1 MRTLF
6 PVAVALLVLFALPG
20 AVVFAADLLG
30 YGPDLNTWLEARL
43 GVSHRLAVSL
53 PAAVVLF
60 CVPPVIILLYFLR
73 LRRKPVPVSSTFL
86 WHKSIEDLHVNRLMQ
101 WLRRNLLLLLQ
112 LLAALL
118 AIYAVLGPRLHAAL
132 GEGRHYVLVIDNSA
146 SMSATDVPPNRLE
159 WAKAEALK
167 EIEAATDADS
177 GMVIVFNRTAEIR
190 QSYTTNRAVLR
201 RAVESIPPTVMQ
213 TRFDEALNLAA
224 SLANPARSTENEVS
238 RPEAAEPGQERQY
251 VPLEGMQADVHLYS
265 DGVFPPVPGFALANL
280 NLNYHAPP
288 VPPIDGGVSHNV
300 GIVRLDA
307 HRDDAGRL
315 VATASV
321 RNYRGSPI
329 PDQLVRVEVLDAADR
344 VTGAYAQRVALPE
357 KTDQRPGERAVTF
370 TLPDVPENADVV
382 IRARLENTGDAF
394 SLDDVAWLVPGI
406 ARKARVLVFAPDNAV
421 EQNFPGPRRFLDL
434 PSTRKIADVTRYPPD
449 RIADKKV
456 YDKAREGEYD
466 LVIFDRCGPATE
478 DDLPRANTFF
488 IGYPPPPFKLRGAAD
503 DRLVVKPERGPRV
516 TGWLGTHPVTRRLQG
531 LYEVEIDEAFR
542 VPEWPARTERLVE
555 SDGNLVLLGAVPRP
569 PFTDLVLAF
578 PLYTD
583 DGLYNTLW
591 PLRPS
596 FVVFLRNVLRS
607 LGNVRDALAEDV
619 TRPGD
624 IKVLRAAGNRPKLRV
639 TTPGGKTEELD
650 RAARADFAFAGTTEV
665 GVYTAVAGDDRQRFA
680 VNLFDPAE
688 GDIAPR
694 PSVTVGSQ
702 TVEAGKPR
710 KQPRDLWKLAVLA
723 GVVVLLAEW
732 WVYNKRVQI

>member
-20 AVVFAADLLG
+20 AFVFAADLSG
-30 YGPDLNTWLEARL
+30 YGPDLNAWLESRL

-60 CVPPVIILLYFLR
+60 CVPPIIILLYFLR
-73 LRRKPVPVSSTFL
+73 LRRKPVAVSSTFL

-132 GEGRHYVLVIDNSA
+132 GGGRHYVLIIDNSA
-146 SMSATDVPPNRLE
+146 SMSATDVQPSRLE

-167 EIEAATDADS
+167 EIDAATDADS

-201 RAVESIPPTVMQ
+201 RAVESIQPTASQ

-224 SLANPARSTENEVS
+224 SLANPVRSTENEVA
-238 RPEAAEPGQERQY
+238 RPEGAEPGKERQY
-251 VPLEGMQADVHLYS
+251 VPVEGMQADVHLYS
-265 DGVFPPVPGFALANL
+265 DGGFPPVPGFALANL

-288 VPPIDGGVSHNV
+288 APPTEGGVSNNV

-315 VATASV
+315 VVTATV
-321 RNYRGSPI
+321 RNYRGSAV
-329 PDQLVRVEVLDAADR
+329 PDQLVRLEVLDAADR
-344 VTGAYAQRVALPE
+344 LVSGYSRRARLEPKGAQSAEQEVAF
-357 KTDQRPGERAVTF
+357 V
-370 TLPDVPENADVV
+370 LPDVPENADVV

-394 SLDDVAWLVPGI
+394 PLDDVAWLVPGV
-406 ARKARVLVFAPDNAV
+406 ARKARVLVFAPDNPI

-434 PSTRKIADVTRYPPD
+434 PSTQKIAEVTRYTPD
-449 RIADKKV
+449 RIADKTA
-456 YDKAREGEYD
+456 YDPAREGKYD
-466 LVIFDRCGPATE
+466 LVVFDRCGPASE
-478 DDLPRANTFF
+478 DDMPRANTFF
-488 IGYPPPPFKLRGAAD
+488 IGHPPPPFKAKGAAD
-503 DRLVVKPERGPRV
+503 DRLVVKPERAPRV
-516 TGWLGTHPVTRRLQG
+516 TGWVGPHPVMRRLQG
-531 LYEVEIDEAFR
+531 LYEIEIDDAFR
-542 VPEWPARTERLVE
+542 IPELPPRTDRLIE
-555 SDGNLVLLGAVPRP
+555 SDGNLVLLAAVPRP
-569 PFTDLVLAF
+569 PFTDLVLTF
-578 PLYTD
+578 PIYTD

-624 IKVLRAAGNRPKLRV
+624 IKVLRAAGSRAKLRV
-639 TTPGGKTEELD
+639 TTPGGKVEELD
-650 RAARADFAFAGTTEV
+650 RAARADFAFAGTHEL
-665 GVYTAVAGDDRQRFA
+665 GVYTAEAGDDRQRFA

-694 PSVTVGSQ
+694 EAVSVGNQ

-710 KQPRDLWKLAVLA
+710 KQPRDLWKFAVLA
-723 GVVVLLAEW
+723 GLVVLLVEW
-732 WVYNKRVQI
+732 WIYNKRVQI